1 MMKQAMPCRGL
12 RGRSPLRRRSRHA
25 APHYQEGRASIG
37 GVGMKISLAMG
48 TALFLSACTGQWQSP
63 GTWGANSAPVISS
76 CPPELVEQA
85 SWVRNNLTRVP
96 LGGNRQQIAQILG
109 LPLQV
114 ESFLLADGSPVDIL
128 FYPTPEGAC
137 AVKPYGVDRGVVSG
151 QSGLVPLVF
160 QHDRLMG
167 YGQGYYQQ
175 AVVPNL
181 RTTLQYPAARAVPY
195 VTPAGVGRGTPLGR

>member
-1 MMKQAMPCRGL
+1 MMKRLAIFAL
-12 RGRSPLRRRSRHA
+12 LPLA
-25 APHYQEGRASIG
+25 
-37 GVGMKISLAMG
+37 
-48 TALFLSACTGQWQSP
+48 ACTGQWQSP
-63 GTWGANSAPVISS
+63 GVWVANSAPVVSS

-85 SWVRNNLTRVP
+85 AWVRNNLTRVP
-96 LGGNRQQIAQILG
+96 LGGSRQQVARILG

-114 ESFLLADGSPVDIL
+114 ESFLLNDGSPVDVL

-137 AVKPYGVDRGVVSG
+137 ANRPYGVDRGVVSG

-160 QHDRLMG
+160 QNDRLMG

-181 RTTLQYPAARAVPY
+181 RTTLQMPAARAVPY
-195 VTPAGVGRGTPLGR
+195 SSPAGVGRGAPLGR

>member
-1 MMKQAMPCRGL
+1 MKRYAAL
-12 RGRSPLRRRSRHA
+12 ALLLPLA
-25 APHYQEGRASIG
+25 
-37 GVGMKISLAMG
+37 
-48 TALFLSACTGQWQSP
+48 ACTGTWQSP
-63 GTWGANSAPVISS
+63 GTWVANSAPVVSS

-96 LGGNRQQIAQILG
+96 LGGNRQQVAQILG

-137 AVKPYGVDRGVVSG
+137 AYKPYGVDRGVVSG

-181 RTTLQYPAARAVPY
+181 RTTLQYPATRSVPY
-195 VTPAGVGRGTPLGR
+195 ASPAGVGRGMPLNR